1 MKSKEKYDIFSIVA
15 DTIVKWYKQTHATMT
30 IAIKPACRLDVE
42 LMGILLAAKEQTL
55 GTLITLADKHILSTH
70 ALLRILVETYVVLL
84 WALNVPVNEK
94 KPKSDEVY
102 KRLRRWDYTRLKKD
116 KALLENLP
124 QTTEIESAIRKAEE
138 DIEKLQRG
146 GIKELPNIKQLY
158 DYLGEEWG
166 EVYARFYMKYS
177 RAIHLNRNVTQKL
190 AWIQNENEKPKAILY
205 KDDIEPDGDE
215 LITIASISA
224 DINKAIRDFYGWQ
237 SDAMKN
243 EYKQL
248 ESRLDKK

>member
-1 MKSKEKYDIFSIVA
+1 MESKEDYDILSIVS
-15 DTIVKWYKQTHATMT
+15 DTVIKWYEQTHTTMT
-30 IAIKPACRLDVE
+30 IAIKPASGLDIE
-42 LMGILLAAKEQTL
+42 LMGILLTAKKQTL
-55 GTLITLADKHILSTH
+55 GALTTLANKHVLSTH
-70 ALLRILVETYVVLL
+70 ALLRTLVETHIVLL
-84 WALNVPVNEK
+84 WAINVPPNEK

-138 DIEKLQRG
+138 DIEKLQTG

-158 DYLGEEWG
+158 DYLGKEWG
-166 EVYARFYMKYS
+166 EVYARYYMKYS
-177 RAIHLNRNVTQKL
+177 RAIHLNRNVTQKF

-215 LITIASISA
+215 LITIACISA
-224 DINKAIRDFYGWQ
+224 DINKAISDFYGWQ
-237 SDAMKN
+237 SDAMQN

-248 ESRLDKK
+248 TSSLVKK